1 MVLDIEL
8 RFRVHILMN
17 EIEKSDLP
25 VIDMTPCIR
34 SLQVHFDVNK
44 ISAREV
50 CEKVKE
56 INANLSSLD
65 DITVPSRIIKLPLS
79 WDDPQ
84 TQLAAKRYQQ
94 TVRPNAPWCPSNP
107 EFIRRIKEVLNRF
120 IILIFL
126 YLVWVTFILAH
137 RLRHRL
143 TRVTEW

>member
-1 MVLDIEL
+1 MILLSLI
-8 RFRVHILMN
+8 HIF
-17 EIEKSDLP
+17 
-25 VIDMTPCIR
+25 R

-107 EFIRRIKEVLNRF
+107 EFIRRINGLDSIGAVSYTHLDVYKRQHKMK
-120 IILIFL
+120 
-126 YLVWVTFILAH
+126 AK
-137 RLRHRL
+137 RL
-143 TRVTEW
+143 